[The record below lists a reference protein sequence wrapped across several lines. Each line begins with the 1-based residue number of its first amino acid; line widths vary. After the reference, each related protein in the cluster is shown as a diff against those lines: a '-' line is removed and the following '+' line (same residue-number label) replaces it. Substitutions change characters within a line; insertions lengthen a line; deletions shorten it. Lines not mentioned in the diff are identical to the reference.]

1 MAGSEEWK
9 SGRRVKKYQ
18 MQQETEFSHTITRGG
33 GTLQRVRREQRVMS
47 RGSGWKPALL
57 VTVGKFVNSGQ
68 RMWDV
73 LTLMQ
78 GLQPLYFNINRPYE
92 IYPSDDMIIIQQP

>member
-1 MAGSEEWK
+1 
-9 SGRRVKKYQ
+9 
-18 MQQETEFSHTITRGG
+18 
-33 GTLQRVRREQRVMS
+33 MS

-78 GLQPLYFNINRPYE
+78 GLQPLYFDINRPYE
-92 IYPSDDMIIIQQP
+92 IYLSDDMIIIQQP

>member
-1 MAGSEEWK
+1 
-9 SGRRVKKYQ
+9 
-18 MQQETEFSHTITRGG
+18 MQQGTDFSHTITRRG

-47 RGSGWKPALL
+47 GGSGWKPTLL
-57 VTVGKFVNSGQ
+57 VTLGKFVNSGQ

-78 GLQPLYFNINRPYE
+78 WQQPLSFDINGPYE

>member
-1 MAGSEEWK
+1 M
-9 SGRRVKKYQ
+9 SG
-18 MQQETEFSHTITRGG
+18 
-33 GTLQRVRREQRVMS
+33 
-47 RGSGWKPALL
+47 GSGWKPTLL
-57 VTVGKFVNSGQ
+57 VTLGKFVNSGQ

-92 IYPSDDMIIIQQP
+92 IYLSDDMIIIQQP